1 MFTLRTVVSI
11 ATASK
16 CAPITRQPILNG
28 VGVTAAARLAT
39 TFSSARCFWRKCAW
53 DRTSRTSARARL
65 QNSRALLQLAL
76 HLLQLRLRSKVAR
89 LRLVLLADQ
98 QHRLRLRLRPRQQL
112 LRPHKERRSLVRH
125 LKRRVRLR
133 QRQRHPL
140 HPPVLLRRRRE
151 QLQMQ
156 VREPRPLRHPVHRR
170 QDRRGQS
177 KHLVSR
183 RCTPRPGITCI
194 FIRRAVSTLTRTCH
208 PIVFSIE
215 RAASVMRVQQTL

>member
-1 MFTLRTVVSI
+1 M
-11 ATASK
+11 
-16 CAPITRQPILNG
+16 
-28 VGVTAAARLAT
+28 
-39 TFSSARCFWRKCAW
+39 
-53 DRTSRTSARARL
+53 
-65 QNSRALLQLAL
+65 
-76 HLLQLRLRSKVAR
+76 AR

-112 LRPHKERRSLVRH
+112 LRPHKERRSPVRH

-194 FIRRAVSTLTRTCH
+194 FIRRAVSTSIRTC
-208 PIVFSIE
+208 PRIVSSMKNAE
-215 RAASVMRVQQTL
+215 SVTNVRPTRCSSPVPMRHRKDGK